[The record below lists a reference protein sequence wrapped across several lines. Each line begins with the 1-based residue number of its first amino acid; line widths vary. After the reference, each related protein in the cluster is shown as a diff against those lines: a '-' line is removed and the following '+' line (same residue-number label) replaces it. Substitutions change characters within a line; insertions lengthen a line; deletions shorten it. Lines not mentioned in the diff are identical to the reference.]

1 MKERIIENDKLIYD
15 KIQLPK
21 HNYITKN
28 LLIKR
33 KFIKEDDIETFMY
46 DALFEELI
54 VQQQYDFKIV
64 LISASYVIARKKSNK
79 FLDQDGHPVRNRYAY
94 FRSSIIWD
102 LKRLTGQIR
111 LSWEEDD
118 DYG

>member
-21 HNYITKN
+21 HNYITLN

-33 KFIKEDDIETFMY
+33 KFVKEDDIETFMY
-46 DALFEELI
+46 DALFEELL
-54 VQQQYDFKIV
+54 QQYDFQIIIV
-64 LISASYVIARKKSNK
+64 TASYVISRIKSNK
-79 FLDQDGHPVRNRYAY
+79 FFDQDGHPVRNRYAY
-94 FRSSIIWD
+94 FRHSLTWN

-118 DYG
+118 DDYG

>member
-46 DALFEELI
+46 DALFEELL
-54 VQQQYDFKIV
+54 QQYDFQIIIV
-64 LISASYVIARKKSNK
+64 TASYVISKIKSNK
-79 FLDQDGHPVRNRYAY
+79 FRDEDGKEIECLYAY
-94 FRSSIIWD
+94 FRHSLTWN

-118 DYG
+118 DDYG

>member
-15 KIQLPK
+15 KIQIPK

-33 KFIKEDDIETFMY
+33 KFINEDDIETFMY

-64 LISASYVIARKKSNK
+64 LLAASYVISKIKSQK
-79 FLDQDGHPVRNRYAY
+79 FRDEDGKEIECLYAY

-102 LKRLTGQIR
+102 LKRLTGR
-111 LSWEEDD
+111 VDMGWLDD